1 MSRVIRLGGNEG
13 QGVRIIPEGADR
25 KVTVRPAY
33 GEEIIS
39 VPIPY
44 GDDFL
49 NVRIGQVI
57 PREDETTFQVDHNDY
72 LSVKILRKLGFG
84 RHASVWLGHSDQW
97 KCVYLFSNSNSTAH
111 CFRDIN
117 KEREREPVF
126 RSQGLFDSGLR

>member
-1 MSRVIRLGGNEG
+1 MSRVIRLRGNEG

-25 KVTVRPAY
+25 KVTARPAR
-33 GEEIIS
+33 GEEILN

-72 LSVKILRKLGFG
+72 VSVKILRKLGFG

-97 KCVYLFSNSNSTAH
+97 K
-111 CFRDIN
+111 DIN

-126 RSQGLFDSGLR
+126 RSQGLFDSSLC